1 MGRPINKK
9 YFGNR
14 NTGDPLSTADNYG
27 IGGKGVKTVALGT
40 AGSAYSQGLT
50 ATFGAPNLPAATPAV
65 GDSHAGTPGSVQATL
80 GVTVYANGVVSGYTV
95 TDGGSGYL
103 SAPAVTLLKPGNVN
117 LLAGNVTSSGN
128 VLTVSNINGIYLGM
142 KVIDTTT
149 GGNIA
154 SAPRTVNSLDT
165 ANLKVTVSGASIPS
179 GNVVADNIRF
189 YDAGT
194 SAAAGTVTMTTV
206 GVDAG
211 FKFPTFSISAYV
223 PGGSAKQGDIIK
235 QESSTRFRVVT
246 ADGNAVCKLTTN
258 SSVASGEIRLSA
270 TDSHS
275 NTYYIRKIS
284 GRTVTVWPSNQTGG
298 GSYEFGDVVTNSN
311 GTRVRWNVVAAVD
324 TKSVV
329 ITTI

>member
-27 IGGKGVKTVALGT
+27 IGGAGVTAVALGT

-50 ATFGAPNLPAATPAV
+50 ATFAAPGLPR
-65 GDSHAGTPGSVQATL
+65 GVQATMS
-80 GVTVYANGVVSGYTV
+80 VAVYTANGAVSGYTV

-103 SAPAVTLLKPGNVN
+103 SAPAVTIVQPGNVN
-117 LLAGNVTSSGN
+117 LLAGNVTASGS
-128 VLTVSNINGIYLGM
+128 VLTVSNISGISVGM
-142 KVIDTTT
+142 RVIDTTA

-154 SAPRTVNSLDT
+154 SAPRTVTSLDT
-165 ANLKVTVSGASIPS
+165 ANLTVTVSGASIS
-179 GNVVADNIRF
+179 NGNVATDDIRF

-194 SAAAGTVTMTTV
+194 SAVAGTVTLNTV

-223 PGGSAKQGDIIK
+223 PGGSAKVGDIIK
-235 QESSTRFRVVT
+235 QESKTRFRVIT

-258 SSVASGEIRLSA
+258 SSVASGEIRLTA

-275 NTYYIRKIS
+275 NTYYIKKIS
-284 GRTVTVWPSNQTGG
+284 GRTATVWPSNQTGG
-298 GSYEFGDVVTNSN
+298 GTYEFGNVGANVN
-311 GTRVRWNVVAAVD
+311 GTRVRWNIVAAVD
-324 TKSVV
+324 TQSVV

>member
-1 MGRPINKK
+1 VGRPINKK

-27 IGGKGVKTVALGT
+27 IGGAGVTAVALGT

-50 ATFGAPNLPAATPAV
+50 ATFAAPGLPGAAARI
-65 GDSHAGTPGSVQATL
+65 PGAVQATL
-80 GVTVYANGVVSGYTV
+80 SVAVYSANGAVSGYTV

-103 SAPAVTLLKPGNVN
+103 SAPAVTLVQPGNVN
-117 LLAGNVTSSGN
+117 LLAGNVTASGS
-128 VLTVSNINGIYLGM
+128 VLTVSNISGISVGM
-142 KVIDTTT
+142 RVIDTTA

-154 SAPRTVNSLDT
+154 SAPRIVTSLDT
-165 ANLKVTVSGASIPS
+165 ANLTVTVSGASIPN

-194 SAAAGTVTMTTV
+194 SAVAGSVTMTAV
-206 GVDAG
+206 GVNAG
-211 FKFPTFSISAYV
+211 FTFPTLSISAYV
-223 PGGSAKQGDIIK
+223 PGGSAKVGDIIK
-235 QESSTRFRVVT
+235 QESKTRFRVVT
-246 ADGNAVCKLTTN
+246 ADGTAVCKLTTN

-284 GRTVTVWPSNQTGG
+284 GRTATVWPSNQTGG
-298 GSYEFGDVVTNSN
+298 GSYEFGNVSTNVN

-324 TKSVV
+324 TQSVV

>member
-1 MGRPINKK
+1 VGRPINKK

-27 IGGKGVKTVALGT
+27 IGGAGVTAVALGT

-50 ATFGAPNLPAATPAV
+50 ATFAAPGLPGAAA
-65 GDSHAGTPGSVQATL
+65 GIPGAVQATL
-80 GVTVYANGVVSGYTV
+80 SVAVYSANGAVSGYTV

-103 SAPAVTLLKPGNVN
+103 SAPAVTLVQPGNVN
-117 LLAGNVTSSGN
+117 LLAGNVTASGS
-128 VLTVSNINGIYLGM
+128 VLTVSNISGISVGM
-142 KVIDTTT
+142 RVIDTTA

-154 SAPRTVNSLDT
+154 SAPRIVTSLDT
-165 ANLKVTVSGASIPS
+165 ANLTVTVSGASIPN
-179 GNVVADNIRF
+179 GNVVADDIRF

-194 SAAAGTVTMTTV
+194 SAVAGSVTMTTV
-206 GVDAG
+206 GVNAG
-211 FKFPTFSISAYV
+211 FTFPTLSISAYV
-223 PGGSAKQGDIIK
+223 PGGSAKVGDIIK
-235 QESSTRFRVVT
+235 QESKTRFRVVT
-246 ADGNAVCKLTTN
+246 ADGTAVCKLTTN

-284 GRTVTVWPSNQTGG
+284 GRTATVWPSNQTGG
-298 GSYEFGDVVTNSN
+298 GSYEFGDVSTNVN

-324 TKSVV
+324 TQSVV